1 MNYYSMGTKKKR
13 KCFLNSVPLQ
23 FQPAQENQEMLTEKM
38 LTSFFKTAQAQLSL
52 NQIIIF
58 NIKHP

>member
-38 LTSFFKTAQAQLSL
+38 LKKVFQNCPSIAL
-52 NQIIIF
+52 
-58 NIKHP
+58 IKSNNNLQH